1 MFASNHLLT
10 KFLSELSSENPG
22 PAQIWKEIVENCLP
36 KMAHQYYPYFTEKVN
51 RAQRWQGI
59 CQKWIQVQT
68 QIFFIPKLLFFH
80 GYNFLLLLFCHM
92 QEGGGEENINEF
104 WNTKLEFQYI
114 LPLKI
119 QFILFFYILN
129 SYSDPSWKRHD
140 VWC

>member
-1 MFASNHLLT
+1 
-10 KFLSELSSENPG
+10 
-22 PAQIWKEIVENCLP
+22 
-36 KMAHQYYPYFTEKVN
+36 
-51 RAQRWQGI
+51 
-59 CQKWIQVQT
+59 
-68 QIFFIPKLLFFH
+68 
-80 GYNFLLLLFCHM
+80 M